1 VKPVCRRREE
11 WQDRVVIPGSYFRRD
26 FLQSFVPEGLLELS
40 QVFRE
45 KNHQR
50 SLRIV
55 VGSYLCPP
63 VVRRVIE
70 IPLLAKRV
78 GEDEDRSD
86 PFGNDT
92 VGMEK

>member
-1 VKPVCRRREE
+1 M
-11 WQDRVVIPGSYFRRD
+11 QGSDTRILFPTG
-26 FLQSFVPEGLLELS
+26 FLQSFVPEGLMELS

-50 SLRIV
+50 SLWIFV
-55 VGSYLCPP
+55 DPDLCPP
-63 VVRRVIE
+63 VVRRVID